1 MILFDLDGT
10 LVDSAG
16 AILGAYRAAIR
27 AVAGYDI
34 DPDAEHVHDLLR
46 RRPKEYFR
54 QHYPPQAEKMAAQY
68 ALHYRSETVVAFPG
82 AQSLVADL
90 AGRKALG
97 IVSNKGRARIL
108 SDLGHVGIDAEF
120 FAVIIGAED
129 TLERKPHPAP
139 ILKALEAGGAGAE
152 GAIYV
157 GDGPHDMLAA
167 KAAGLMA
174 VGVTW
179 GYYPAATIVEAGADA
194 TVDDVSQLA
203 AFLLGKGE

>member
-10 LVDSAG
+10 LVDSAN

-54 QHYPPQAEKMAAQY
+54 QHYPPLADEMATQY
-68 ALHYRSETVVAFPG
+68 ASNYRSETVVAFPG
-82 AQSLVADL
+82 AETLVAEL

-108 SDLGHVGIDAEF
+108 SDLGHVGIDAEC

-139 ILKALEAGGAGAE
+139 ILKALEAGCAVPQ

-179 GYYPAATIVEAGADA
+179 GYYPVAAIVEAGADA
-194 TVDDVSQLA
+194 TVDDVTQLA
-203 AFLLGKGE
+203 AFLLGKGQ

>member
-16 AILGAYRAAIR
+16 AILGAYRSAIL

-34 DPDAEHVHDLLR
+34 EPDAEHVHDLLR
-46 RRPKEYFR
+46 RRPREYFQ
-54 QHYPPQAEKMAAQY
+54 QHYPPQAEQMATQY
-68 ALHYRSETVVAFPG
+68 ASSYRSETVVAFPG
-82 AQSLVADL
+82 AKTLVADL
-90 AGRKALG
+90 AVRTALG

-108 SDLGHVGIDAEF
+108 SDLGHVGIDAAR

-129 TLERKPHPAP
+129 TPERKPHPAP
-139 ILKALEAGGAGAE
+139 ILKALDSGGAVPQGS
-152 GAIYV
+152 IYV

-167 KAAGLMA
+167 KAAGVMA

-179 GYYPAATIVEAGADA
+179 GYYPAAALVEAGADA
-194 TVDDVSQLA
+194 TVDDMVQLA
-203 AFLLGKGE
+203 AILSGKGR

>member
-10 LVDSAG
+10 LVDSSG

-27 AVAGYDI
+27 AVLGFDI
-34 DPDAEHVHDLLR
+34 EPDPEHVQDLLR
-46 RRPKEYFR
+46 RRPAEYFQ
-54 QHYPPQAEKMAAQY
+54 QHYPPQADALANQY
-68 ALHYRSETVVAFPG
+68 ALLYRSTSVVAFAG
-82 AQSLVADL
+82 ISALVAEL
-90 AGRKALG
+90 ATRKALG

-108 SDLGHVGIDAEF
+108 SDLDHVGIDPDY

-139 ILKALEAGGAGAE
+139 ILKAMQGRGAVPE
-152 GAIYV
+152 EAIYV

-179 GYYPAATIVEAGADA
+179 GYYHAAAIVEAGADA
-194 TVDDVSQLA
+194 MLDNVAQLA
-203 AFLLGKGE
+203 SFLLGKGQ

>member
-16 AILGAYRAAIR
+16 AILAAYRAAIR
-27 AVAGYDI
+27 AVVGYDI
-34 DPDAEHVHDLLR
+34 EPDAEHVHDLLR
-46 RRPKEYFR
+46 RRPREYFQ
-54 QHYPPQAEKMAAQY
+54 QHYPPLADQLAAQY
-68 ALHYRSETVVAFPG
+68 GSNYRSETVVAFPG
-82 AQSLVADL
+82 AKTLVSDL
-90 AGRKALG
+90 AGRTALG

-108 SDLGHVGIDAEF
+108 SDLGHVGIDAEA

-139 ILKALEAGGAGAE
+139 ILKALEAGGTAPQ

-179 GYYPAATIVEAGADA
+179 GYYPAANLVEAGADA
-194 TVDDVSQLA
+194 TVDNVTRLA
-203 AFLLGKGE
+203 EILSGKDR

>member
-34 DPDAEHVHDLLR
+34 EPDAEHVHDLLR
-46 RRPKEYFR
+46 RRPREYFQ
-54 QHYPPQAEKMAAQY
+54 QHYPPHAEQMAAQY
-68 ALHYRSETVVAFPG
+68 VLSYRSETVVAFRG
-82 AQSLVADL
+82 ARKLVADL
-90 AGRKALG
+90 AGQRALG

-108 SDLGHVGIDAEF
+108 SDLGHVGIDADC

-129 TLERKPHPAP
+129 TRERKPHPSP
-139 ILKALEAGGAGAE
+139 IQRALDAAGALPQ
-152 GAIYV
+152 GSIYV

-167 KAAGLMA
+167 KAAGVMA

-179 GYYPAATIVEAGADA
+179 GYYPADSLIEAGADA
-194 TVDDVSQLA
+194 TVDDMARLA
-203 AFLLGKGE
+203 AILYAEGQ